1 MAQQLVLGAPESETL
16 RKHEVPGTGNFVGQG
31 SLKLRFPPEIEQPP
45 ADIWLGKYSASNW
58 DKDLVEL
65 LRWDTFL

>member
-45 ADIWLGKYSASNW
+45 ADIWLGK
-58 DKDLVEL
+58 
-65 LRWDTFL
+65 